1 MTNVLNNSII
11 GNKAN
16 MPGFEDDY
24 SKVLSKQSQKLKNLY
39 SQAATYKELLKNL
52 SKKYNIEEQQHYLK
66 TAKLTYEERKKLEA
80 KLHQDIVEIEQ
91 RAIAGTSVY
100 RQQMYKKGS
109 AEMKAAML
117 KTEADLLD
125 KKLDSLDKQYAEE
138 WALAEG
144 NGKLRRQLTLQHK
157 KDTIDVINQASKLRA
172 QQRALEN
179 SEQMKSI
186 QRLKREFSELKDDIS
201 LENVDKVVHAL
212 ARVDI
217 AAIDKE
223 LEARIEKASEDI
235 EQLELDY
242 DRMVELGA
250 SQKELDAKR
259 DEINATRREKTN
271 DELKKALTAIAV
283 KIQDSYKEAFNQAE
297 NIMNDYRSHIDA
309 RLQGSEKNYDD
320 VMDKISSNLSMSPYV
335 KTQKVIENMRTAV
348 DQGIAYNVEQRA
360 FLATISDKIANTFD
374 AFDSN
379 LTRLIRLQQ
388 ADTTAARLG
397 MEASLTKFFN
407 NMFQDTS
414 YLSDMYDSVSAAII
428 DANASLTRD
437 QSAEFEYIVQKW
449 LGSLGSLG
457 MSNETITNIASG
469 LNYIATGDVTS
480 LSSNNQLQTLFAMS
494 ASKAGLEYSDLLLNG
509 LNADNTN
516 ALLESMVTYLKEIAE
531 NSDSQ
536 VVRSAY
542 GDIFNMSL
550 SDMKAI
556 SNLSNSDISNISS
569 SSMTYGAMN
578 SELNNQM
585 LQVIKRTSLAESLSN
600 LYENA
605 IFSVAEDMAS
615 NPATWAMTKM
625 LDFMKG
631 QKLEM
636 AIPFVNAWGSGV
648 NLNTSVQDIMR
659 LGVGLSQAFS
669 LMGNILDGLGSIGG
683 LKLNAW
689 GATEYTQRG
698 SGMTFTTGSTFG
710 TTSGSTYVSTSSS
723 QDMKNSALSTAADEA
738 DETSKITNKNA
749 KVEHTFDD
757 FYNATIGESAK
768 SYIRVQDVLFEQ
780 VYNSDQNF
788 LGSRDSRMTF
798 DTEGNLNVSNSSMG
812 YMLSWLFG
820 TNPLHED
827 GRLKVNVQDKTFR
840 IKPEDNVLPVHIAS
854 IAESI
859 KSASSVVTLS
869 PGTNVSIDETTLV
882 NAFKKAMGYNKK
894 SDEIM
899 NIGDL
904 IELLQ
909 SGSIVIP
916 VTNPTGQ
923 RMQVDTE
930 LSGTSGYVAGNRVV
944 W

>member
-1 MTNVLNNSII
+1 MSSEFNMINRPQEDTIVEYQVKWSGFDDMLSEYSELYKQEQKFYEFRDKLAKKSSVERLQRELQNDQLSKEQKLALEEKLQKEIQRVQTDAA
-11 GNKAN
+11 KATIYYTKRLY
-16 MPGFEDDY
+16 MKGSADTKV
-24 SKVLSKQSQKLKNLY
+24 KVLKDQLEIQQQKLKDIDEAFIAEYNRTDL
-39 SQAATYKELLKNL
+39 SAEQKSKLVKKHKLEVDAATKEELKLLERKRKLEDSQNFKAIKNLKENAKSLKEDFNFENL
-52 SKKYNIEEQQHYLK
+52 SKVSWSLAQVDLK
-66 TAKLTYEERKKLEA
+66 VLDKE
-80 KLHQDIVEIEQ
+80 
-91 RAIAGTSVY
+91 
-100 RQQMYKKGS
+100 
-109 AEMKAAML
+109 
-117 KTEADLLD
+117 LD
-125 KKLDSLDKQYAEE
+125 KKLEDCDEE
-138 WALAEG
+138 L
-144 NGKLRRQLTLQHK
+144 K
-157 KDTIDVINQASKLRA
+157 TIDEAI
-172 QQRALEN
+172 EN
-179 SEQMKSI
+179 
-186 QRLKREFSELKDDIS
+186 
-201 LENVDKVVHAL
+201 
-212 ARVDI
+212 
-217 AAIDKE
+217 
-223 LEARIEKASEDI
+223 ARINGLDTSQYERQKQAVLEEKNITEFKKSLVD
-235 EQLELDY
+235 
-242 DRMVELGA
+242 LG
-250 SQKELDAKR
+250 
-259 DEINATRREKTN
+259 
-271 DELKKALTAIAV
+271 KKL
-283 KIQDSYKEAFNQAE
+283 QSSYQQAFKEAE
-297 NIMNDYRSHIDA
+297 TMITEYKGIIDA
-309 RLQGSEKNYDD
+309 RLQGSNNSYNQI
-320 VMDKISSNLSMSPYV
+320 MDKISSNLSLSPFV
-335 KTQKVIENMRTAV
+335 RTTKVIEKMRDAV
-348 DQGIAYNVEQRA
+348 DKGIAYNVEQRA

-428 DANASLTRD
+428 DANASLSRD

-457 MSNETITNIASG
+457 MSSETITNIASG

-480 LSSNNQLQTLFAMS
+480 LSNNTQLQTLFAMS

-516 ALLESMVTYLKEIAE
+516 ALLESMVIYLKEIAE

-605 IFSVAEDMAS
+605 IFGVAEDMAS

-625 LDFMKG
+625 LDFMEG
-631 QKLEM
+631 QKLDM
-636 AIPFVNAWGSGV
+636 AIPFVNAMGFGV
-648 NLNTSVQDIMR
+648 DLNTSVQDIMR

-669 LMGNILDGLGSIGG
+669 LMGNILGGLGSAGG
-683 LKLNAW
+683 LNLNAW

-698 SGMTFTTGSTFG
+698 SGMSFTTGSTFG

-738 DETSKITNKNA
+738 DETSNITNKNA

-916 VTNPTGQ
+916 VTNPVGK
-923 RMQVDTE
+923 RIQVDTE

>member
-1 MTNVLNNSII
+1 MANVLNNSIM

-16 MPGFEDDY
+16 MPGFEEDY
-24 SKVLSKQSQKLKNLY
+24 SKVLNKQSQKLKNMY
-39 SQAATYKELLKNL
+39 SQESKYKELLKNL

-80 KLHQDIVEIEQ
+80 KLQHDINEIEQ

-117 KTEADLLD
+117 KDEADLLD

-144 NGKLRRQLTLQHK
+144 NGKLRRKLTLQHK
-157 KDTIDVINQASKLRA
+157 KDTIDVLNQTSKLRA
-172 QQRALEN
+172 QQRAVEN
-179 SEQMKSI
+179 SGQMKSI
-186 QRLKREFSELKDDIS
+186 QRLKREASELKDNIS
-201 LENVDKVVHAL
+201 LKNVDKVAHAL
-212 ARVDI
+212 AKVDV

-223 LEARIEKASEDI
+223 LEARVERASDDL
-235 EQLELDY
+235 EQLEADY
-242 DRMVELGA
+242 DRMVEMGA
-250 SQKELDAKR
+250 SQKDLDAKQA
-259 DEINATRREKTN
+259 EINATKKEKDN
-271 DELKKALTAIAV
+271 AAMLKALTSVAV
-283 KIQDSYKEAFNQAE
+283 KIQDSYNEAFRQAE
-297 NIMNDYRSHIDA
+297 NIMKDYRSHIDA

-556 SNLSNSDISNISS
+556 TNLSSGDIASISS
-569 SSMTYGAMN
+569 NMLSYSGMN
-578 SELNNQM
+578 SELSNQ
-585 LQVIKRTSLAESLSN
+585 LQLVSQRTSLSEKLSN
-600 LYENA
+600 IYDNA
-605 IFSVAEDMAS
+605 IFGVAEDMAS

-625 LDFMKG
+625 LDFMKS
-631 QKLEM
+631 QNLES
-636 AIPFVNAWGSGV
+636 AIPFVNIRGFGID
-648 NLNTSVQDIMR
+648 LNTAVQDILR
-659 LGVGLSQAFS
+659 LGVGGSQAWH
-669 LMGNILDGLGSIGG
+669 LINNILDGLHSRGG
-683 LKLNAW
+683 LKLDSW
-689 GATEYTQRG
+689 GATEYTSRG
-698 SGMTFTTGSTFG
+698 SGTSFSTGSTFG
-710 TTSGSTYVSTSSS
+710 DISGSTYVSTSSS
-723 QDMKNSALSTAADEA
+723 QDMKNSALNSATDEA
-738 DETSKITNKNA
+738 NETSKITNKNI
-749 KVEHTFDD
+749 KSEHTFDE
-757 FYNATIGESAK
+757 FYTATIGESAK
-768 SYIRVQDVLFEQ
+768 SYVRVQDVLFEQ

-812 YMLSWLFG
+812 YTLSLLFG

-869 PGTNVSIDETTLV
+869 PGTNVSIDETALV
-882 NAFKKAMGYNKK
+882 NAFKKAMGYGKK

-899 NIGDL
+899 NISDL

>member
-1 MTNVLNNSII
+1 MASEMNNLLA
-11 GNKAN
+11 GNKGS
-16 MPGFEDDY
+16 MPEFEEDY
-24 SKVLSKQSQKLKNLY
+24 SKVISRQSKRLKNMY
-39 SQAATYKELLKNL
+39 SQETKYYELRKNL
-52 SKKYNIEEQQHYLK
+52 AKKYNIEEQQDYLR
-66 TAKLTYEERKKLEA
+66 TAKLSYEERKKLED
-80 KLHQDIVEIEQ
+80 KLRQDILEIERRSAEGAATY
-91 RAIAGTSVY
+91 RAA
-100 RQQMYKKGS
+100 MYKKGS
-109 AEMKAAML
+109 AEMKAFML
-117 KTEADLLD
+117 KDEADLLS
-125 KKLDSLDKQYAEE
+125 KKLESLDQEYATE

-144 NGKLRRQLTLQHK
+144 NGKRRRQLTLKHK
-157 KDTIDVINQASKLRA
+157 KETIEILNETSKLKK
-172 QQRALEN
+172 QQRELEN

-186 QRLKREFSELKDDIS
+186 KRLKRDASELRDNIS
-201 LENVDKVVHAL
+201 LKNVDKVAHAL
-212 ARVDI
+212 AKVDV

-223 LEARIEKASEDI
+223 LQSRVDRASKDLEDLEA
-235 EQLELDY
+235 DY

-250 SQKELDAKR
+250 SQEDLDAKR
-259 DEINATRREKTN
+259 AEILETRREKDN
-271 DELKKALTAIAV
+271 AAMLKAITSIAV
-283 KIQDSYKEAFNQAE
+283 NIQDSYKQAFNEAE
-297 NIMNDYRSHIDA
+297 NIMKDYRSHVDA

-348 DQGIAYNVEQRA
+348 DKGIAYNVEQRA

-428 DANASLTRD
+428 DANASLNRD

-457 MSNETITNIASG
+457 MSSETITNIASG

-480 LSSNNQLQTLFAMS
+480 LSSNTQLQTLFAMS

-556 SNLSNSDISNISS
+556 SNLTSGDIASISS
-569 SSMTYGAMN
+569 NMLSYSGMN
-578 SELNNQM
+578 SELSNQ
-585 LQVIKRTSLAESLSN
+585 LNLVSTRTSLSEKLNN

-605 IFSVAEDMAS
+605 VFGVAEDMAS

-625 LDFMKG
+625 LDFMEA
-631 QKLEM
+631 QNLDM
-636 AIPFVNAWGSGV
+636 AIPFVNVWGYGLD
-648 NLNTSVQDIMR
+648 LNTSVQDIMR

-669 LMGNILDGLGSIGG
+669 LVGNILGGLGSGGG
-683 LKLNAW
+683 LNLDSW
-689 GATEYTQRG
+689 GATEYTKRG
-698 SGMTFTTGSTFG
+698 SGAAFTTGSTFG

-723 QDMKNSALSTAADEA
+723 QDMKNSSLSSATDDSE
-738 DETSKITNKNA
+738 ETSKITNKNS
-749 KVEHTFDD
+749 KSEHTFDE
-757 FYNATIGESAK
+757 FYIATVGESAK
-768 SYIRVQDVLFEQ
+768 SYIRVQDILLEQ

-788 LGSRDSRMTF
+788 LGTRDSRMHF
-798 DTEGNLNVSNSSMG
+798 DTEGNLYVSNSSMD
-812 YMLSWLFG
+812 YMLTWLFG
-820 TNPLHED
+820 NQPLHED
-827 GRLKVNVQDKTFR
+827 GRLKVNVQDKTFK
-840 IKPEDNVLPVHIAS
+840 IKPEDNILAVHIAS
-854 IAESI
+854 IAESV
-859 KSASSVVTLS
+859 KSATSVVTLF
-869 PGTNVSIDETTLV
+869 PGTSISIDEKALV
-882 NAFKKAMGYNKK
+882 NAFKKAMGYDKK
-894 SDEIM
+894 NDDVM
-899 NIGDL
+899 NMNDL
-904 IELLQ
+904 IEMIQNGELVL
-909 SGSIVIP
+909 P

-930 LSGTSGYVAGNRVV
+930 LTGTSGYVASNRVI